1 MKTHSERF
9 LVRFAIGDRQGV
21 RSSVWRIWKA
31 RKTDDIYIAPRP
43 MVSIAKAS
51 LHVSGLCYFSIT
63 TEHHRQM
70 IAAGTA
76 REKRALTRW
85 KRPPTPPA
93 GLVSA
98 LSILFAAEF
107 LSQKSTPVDSDPILI
122 DIPKAGKAIVI
133 DLVFGRMPDGRLGLQ
148 PNQKELGHI
157 FLSTGEEFFVIA
169 GLVKDFDANTFRR
182 QHQPLSQNM
191 DSTFLQQPAYDGDP
205 DNLRGAILLPAIS
218 DGVLRIVEVGPAYID
233 STVTDEAVGTLLAGR
248 RACRGVNVGCS
259 FLFPL

>member
-1 MKTHSERF
+1 MKTHPDRF
-9 LVRFAIGDRQGV
+9 LVRFAVGDREGL

-31 RKTDDIYIAPRP
+31 RNTDDIYIAPRP

-63 TEHHRQM
+63 KERHRQM

-76 REKRALTRW
+76 REKRALTGW
-85 KRPPTPPA
+85 KRLPTPPS

-107 LSQKSTPVDSDPILI
+107 LSQKPSSMDTAPILI
-122 DIPKAGKAIVI
+122 DVPRAGEAIVI
-133 DLVFGRMPDGRLGLQ
+133 DLVFGRMPDGRLRLQ
-148 PNQKELGHI
+148 SNQKELGHI

-182 QHQPLSQNM
+182 RHQPFTRNVE
-191 DSTFLQQPAYDGDP
+191 TAYLQTPANDDP
-205 DNLRGAILLPAIS
+205 DDLRGAILLPAIR
-218 DGVLRIVEVGPAYID
+218 DGVLRIVEIGPAYIGPD
-233 STVTDEAVGTLLAGR
+233 TTLT
-248 RACRGVNVGCS
+248 RAT
-259 FLFPL
+259 